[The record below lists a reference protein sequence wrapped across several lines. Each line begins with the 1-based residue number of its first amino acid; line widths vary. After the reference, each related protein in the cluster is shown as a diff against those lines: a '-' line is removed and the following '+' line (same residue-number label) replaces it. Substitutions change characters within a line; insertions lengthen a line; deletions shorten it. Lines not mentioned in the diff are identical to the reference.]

1 MIQGNRSSSWL
12 AALLGCAGCAGSSTS
27 VADAP
32 ARTVAAPVADAPSPA
47 AQSVPSATP
56 PGADPTK
63 DEIPLPALAGW
74 NGTLVLDQAPV
85 GVWTVGA
92 LDVFPQFGCP
102 EIGALDD
109 KGRFHALWSYSGK
122 WTPITTVHDGK
133 WLGGL
138 WHDDLDP
145 RVPGREIYV
154 GSQNGNVWQIT
165 VHLETFLDCRL
176 VAQLPGYEV
185 HTIVGGE
192 LDPRHAGPE
201 LLVFTRPGALFE
213 MRARTD
219 GMDGFASERVQD
231 VEGRIRDALVLPGSD
246 GPPRVA
252 TVGRHGKVETLRF
265 GERGPEWRSVHEV
278 LMGEGR
284 LALRPSAPGQ
294 ALVLYSTCD
303 DGRVYRHE
311 ERARDEWSSELIYA
325 GPQGMRGCAAGRFD
339 RDPAVETGAVF
350 GYSER
355 VELLS
360 RKSGRWSS
368 ETIFVDTDKGHWLAA
383 GEFDGRNTTDELVSS
398 GYSGRVVLLSRPPG
412 YGLPAEV
419 PVTR

>member
-1 MIQGNRSSSWL
+1 MERARIPGAGLL
-12 AALLGCAGCAGSSTS
+12 ACMVLAGCRAGRSGDGQPRS
-27 VADAP
+27 DLAP
-32 ARTVAAPVADAPSPA
+32 APGASAMAGGTPA
-47 AQSVPSATP
+47 PSATP

-63 DEIPLPALAGW
+63 EEIPLVAHAGW

-102 EIGALDD
+102 EIAALDD

-122 WTPITTVHDGK
+122 WTPITSVHDGK

-138 WHDDLDP
+138 AQADIDA

-185 HTIVGGE
+185 HTLVAGE
-192 LDPRHAGPE
+192 LDPHRAGPE
-201 LLVFTRPGALFE
+201 VLVFTRPGALFE
-213 MRARTD
+213 LTPRTD
-219 GMDGFASERVQD
+219 GMDGFASERLQALD
-231 VEGRIRDALVLPGSD
+231 GRIRDAVVLPDGE
-246 GPPRVA
+246 GPPRIA

-265 GERGPEWRSVHEV
+265 GPGGPEWRTVHEV
-278 LMGEGR
+278 AMGEGR
-284 LALRPSAPGQ
+284 LALRPTAAGQ
-294 ALVLYSTCD
+294 PLVLYSTCD

-311 ERARDEWSSELIYA
+311 ERATDTWARELVYA
-325 GPQGMRGCAAGRFD
+325 GPQGLRGCAAGRFD
-339 RDPAVETGAVF
+339 TDPAVETLAVF
-350 GYSER
+350 GYSKE

-360 RKSGRWSS
+360 RRAGRWSV

-383 GEFDGRNTTDELVSS
+383 GEFDGRNATDELVSS

-412 YGLPAEV
+412 YGLPDTV
-419 PVTR
+419 PVSR